1 LECRYQ
7 YGIHVISIAR
17 FSQWHEKYKNQIGN
31 ILGFN
36 NKGTTE
42 YSPPRMDSA
51 KQDKALIHFLTA
63 VRPEG
68 FINYGLYSHEL
79 QRRGAKQ
86 LTSAS

>member
-7 YGIHVISIAR
+7 YGIISIAR
-17 FSQWHEKYKNQIGN
+17 CSQWHEKYRNQKED

-36 NKGTTE
+36 NMGTTE

-63 VRPEG
+63 ERPEG
-68 FINYGLYSHEL
+68 LINYELLSHE
-79 QRRGAKQ
+79 QQCRRAKQ